1 MVLVTRFILAVL
13 AIALGACSGES
24 ADTATD
30 QQGSSEATRSEPAA
44 TATTATPAAP
54 AAGHACTLLEAAD
67 FEKVGL
73 AKGRAKPDKTISGTE
88 CTWDPVLGAGGFL
101 HLQEMPAT
109 NFEKR
114 RERAVRTDAEKA
126 SPTDRVMVVISGI
139 GDEAFVQNWKSN
151 PTITVKKGDRAVH
164 IGGNARLKQDQLE
177 TLARAALG
185 RM

>member
-1 MVLVTRFILAVL
+1 MVLVTRLMLAVV
-13 AIALGACSGES
+13 AITLGACSGES
-24 ADTATD
+24 ADTPSA
-30 QQGSSEATRSEPAA
+30 QQSREAQSSNPAA
-44 TATTATPAAP
+44 TAAAATPAAQ
-54 AAGHACTLLEAAD
+54 AVGHACTLLEAAD

-73 AKGRAKPDKTISGTE
+73 GKGRAKPDKTISGTE

-101 HLQEMPAT
+101 HLQEMPAA

-114 RERAVRTDAEKA
+114 KERAVRTDAEKA
-126 SPTDRVMVVISGI
+126 TAADRVMVVISGI

-177 TLARAALG
+177 TLARAALA